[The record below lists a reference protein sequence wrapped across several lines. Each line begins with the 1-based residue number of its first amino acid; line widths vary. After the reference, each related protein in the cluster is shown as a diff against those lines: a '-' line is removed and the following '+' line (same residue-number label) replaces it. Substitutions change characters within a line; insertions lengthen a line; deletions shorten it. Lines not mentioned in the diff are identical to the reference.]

1 MALYNVKVSIVCPGP
16 VESEISS
23 KSYRNP
29 ALPKQ
34 EEGKKMPTERC
45 THLIAKGLYH
55 DIDEMWISD
64 QPFLFFT
71 YLTNY
76 AALISRKI
84 FTKIAGPARINAIK
98 NGKNIYDVKVRKER
112 IVTSESIEVSMLSL

>member
-1 MALYNVKVSIVCPGP
+1 MYNVKVSIVCPGP
-16 VESEISS
+16 VESEIST

-45 THLIAKGLYH
+45 THLVAKGLYH

-64 QPFLFFT
+64 QPFLLFT
-71 YLTNY
+71 YLTQY
-76 AALISRKI
+76 MPWIARKI
-84 FTKIAGPARINAIK
+84 FVKVAGPARINAIK
-98 NGKNIYDVKVRKER
+98 HGKNIYDVKVS
-112 IVTSESIEVSMLSL
+112 SEQFIS